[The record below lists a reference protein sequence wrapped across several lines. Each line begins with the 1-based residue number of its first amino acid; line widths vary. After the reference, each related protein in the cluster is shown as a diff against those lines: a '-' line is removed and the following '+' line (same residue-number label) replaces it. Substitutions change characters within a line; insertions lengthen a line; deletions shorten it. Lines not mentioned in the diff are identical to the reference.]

1 MNKKRTV
8 FYIDGFNL
16 YFGLKELGW
25 RRYYWLNVQ
34 EISRRLTRP
43 HQQLVRVRYF
53 TARITGPDRKK
64 QLRQNTYLQ
73 ALETLPLVEIHYGHY
88 LAHTRKCKKC
98 GSSFT
103 RYNEKRSDVNIAVNL
118 LTDAMDDLYDTAV
131 LISGDGDLVPAVQ
144 ATKEYFPKKRV
155 VLFFPPKRPS
165 ASLKNTCHVFG
176 GTLNKHTIS
185 KSQLPETVTS
195 KLGYPLR
202 RPAHWT

>member
-25 RRYYWLNVQ
+25 RRYYWLNLQ

-144 ATKEYFPKKRV
+144 AIKEYFPKKRV

-165 ASLKNTCHVFG
+165 AFLKNTCHVFG